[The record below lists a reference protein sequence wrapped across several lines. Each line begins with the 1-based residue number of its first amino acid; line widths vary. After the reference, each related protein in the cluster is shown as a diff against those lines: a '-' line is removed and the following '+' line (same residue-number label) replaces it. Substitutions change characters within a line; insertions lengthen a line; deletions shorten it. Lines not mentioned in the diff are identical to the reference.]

1 MLLLHCFYLFFT
13 LITPINSASFKWSQN
28 EISSSK
34 EAEFRDTKK
43 FIQLFD
49 DYYLAYSPSES
60 NMSDC
65 LQFIRSVTI
74 TKVPEPARLIL
85 STTTSTTTSTTS
97 VDSRKKEQNCT
108 TDIDIL
114 DYPVPRFSD
123 GEWISGKG
131 PSMYYVSILLEFF
144 LTHPPTQSIANV

>member
-13 LITPINSASFKWSQN
+13 LITPINSASFKTAHN
-28 EISSSK
+28 EVSSYK

-43 FIQLFD
+43 FIQLYD
-49 DYYLAYSPSES
+49 DYYLAYSPTES

-85 STTTSTTTSTTS
+85 STTTS
-97 VDSRKKEQNCT
+97 VDSRKKEQNCR

-131 PSMYYVSILLEFF
+131 PTIHVK
-144 LTHPPTQSIANV
+144 HH